1 MDKSQKF
8 RICKNVIYTE
18 LDDEAIILDHE
29 RGIYFA
35 LNEVGM
41 SVIEELSKGS
51 RTVKRLLE
59 VVMSEYEVEE
69 DMAMEDLVL
78 LLEHLLSEKLIR
90 EVIKKD

>member
-1 MDKSQKF
+1 MDKSLKF
-8 RICKNVIYTE
+8 KICKNVIYTE

-41 SVIEELSKGS
+41 TVIEDLSKGS
-51 RTVKRLLE
+51 RTVQRMLDTVLRE
-59 VVMSEYEVEE
+59 FDVEE
-69 DMAMEDLVL
+69 DMAMEDLEL

-90 EVIKKD
+90 EVQKN

>member
-1 MDKSQKF
+1 MERSEKF
-8 RICKNVIYTE
+8 KVNKNVIYTE

-41 SVIEELSKGS
+41 TVIEELTKGS
-51 RTVKRLLE
+51 RTVQRLLDL
-59 VVMSEYEVEE
+59 VLKEYDVEE
-69 DMAMEDLVL
+69 DMAMEDLKL

-90 EVIKKD
+90 RVQK